1 MPSIPFLRR
10 PLVLCLLCCAL
21 SLSACEKTGKEL
33 LREASTSIAQKKPDE
48 AEKTLALALK
58 RDPSLLG
65 NVQRQQSRVYVM
77 RKEYDQAERVLLE
90 RWNDQSL
97 DTKDLNT
104 KQKQERQLLADL
116 LTDLYRTWAE
126 SIDAKAQPKKYE
138 EVLTKGIKRDANNP
152 RLNTLLVDFYFE
164 HAEKLIQQKSKA
176 DAAAMLDKI
185 YELRTTPQR
194 RAESKTRAS
203 NLRVE
208 VYNDA
213 TQARFD
219 ETIKPKLVEEN
230 RYDETRRLVLFPIE
244 SDVDRRLKPGR
255 EEDEKAAL
263 VLASKD
269 LDERIEAMV
278 RTVHAFDQ
286 DVKLTGRP
294 KNVEIMEKKL
304 ERGKYTLKASIPLS
318 DIVYYGRIM
327 KQRDDKAKN
336 ESEADSAKTPA
347 AQDSPENTP
356 APTPTPAAP

>member
-1 MPSIPFLRR
+1 MPSIPLLRR

-21 SLSACEKTGKEL
+21 CLGACEKTGKEL

-48 AEKTLALALK
+48 AEKTLAQALK
-58 RDPSLLG
+58 RDPSLKG
-65 NVQRQQSRVYVM
+65 NVLRQQSHVHVM

-90 RWNDQSL
+90 RWNNQGL
-97 DTKDLNT
+97 DSKDLNT
-104 KQKQERQLLADL
+104 KKKQERQLLADL

-152 RLNTLLVDFYFE
+152 RLNTLLVDFYFD

-176 DAAAMLDKI
+176 EAADMLDKI
-185 YELRTTPQR
+185 YPLRIAPQR

-203 NLRVE
+203 NLRIE
-208 VYNDA
+208 VYNEA

-219 ETIKPKLVEEN
+219 ETIKPELVKSS
-230 RYDETRRLVLFPIE
+230 RYDESHRLVLFPVE
-244 SDVDRRLKPGR
+244 SDVDRRLRPGR

-269 LDERIEAMV
+269 LDEHIEALV
-278 RTVHAFDQ
+278 RSVHAFDK

-304 ERGKYTLKASIPLS
+304 ERGKYTLKASIPLT

-327 KQRDDKAKN
+327 KQRDTKAKA
-336 ESEADSAKTPA
+336 EAKEDAAKAPTP
-347 AQDSPENTP
+347 EKT
-356 APTPTPAAP
+356 PTPTPAPATP